1 MQPSPGAPSA
11 AQCALHPDQS
21 ATEVCARC
29 GNFMCAECSRS
40 GQEPQCPSCREL
52 TSVGEFP
59 FTRGDFSFSQLFD
72 YAFETFKRDWL
83 MICLAVVVVF
93 AVSLLATGVSSVLNQ
108 IVLAVLGLQ
117 VDSANPMANLTG
129 FAVSTGLSMTLG
141 SAINM
146 VVQGFVMMGLYRVLI
161 DALDGRKVDLARL
174 FTQARKLGRYIV
186 LNIILMTATYL
197 PIVAV
202 FGLVAGGAIVGSGL
216 SFGELDTETIQQVF
230 GPGVI
235 VALAVALLVLLAYI
249 VWLMPLWLFSVPELV
264 VSEASPVEALQRA
277 WQLAPGL
284 RLATFGYS
292 FVAGLITMVGLLL
305 CCVGVVPAMGLASLL
320 SLSLFLAARGD
331 PAFPARTR
339 D

>member
-29 GNFMCAECSRS
+29 GNFMCAECSGS

-52 TSVGEFP
+52 TSTGEFP

-93 AVSLLATGVSSVLNQ
+93 AVSLLATGISNVINQ
-108 IVLAVLGLQ
+108 IILAVLGLQ
-117 VDSANPMANLTG
+117 VDSANPTGNLTA
-129 FAVSTGLSMTLG
+129 FAASTGLSLTLG

-146 VVQGFVMMGLYRVLI
+146 VVQGFVVMGLYRVLI
-161 DALDGRKVDLARL
+161 DALEGRKVDLSRL

-186 LNIILMTATYL
+186 LNLILMTVTYL
-197 PIVAV
+197 PVLAV
-202 FGLVAGGAIVGSGL
+202 FGLVAGGALVGSGV
-216 SFGELDTETIQQVF
+216 SPSDLDTDTMRELL

-235 VALAVALLVLLAYI
+235 LAMVAALFGVIAYTVWVL
-249 VWLMPLWLFSVPELV
+249 PLWLFSVPELV
-264 VSEASPVEALQRA
+264 VSESSPVEALQRA

-284 RLATFGYS
+284 RLATFGYT
-292 FVAGLITMVGLLL
+292 FIAGLITMGGFLL

-320 SLSLFLAARGD
+320 SLSLFLAARSD